1 MRRNWQGNP
10 LVETC
15 AKRLPKGLRLP
26 LPALADTADLSIL
39 STLQE
44 LRLHGHSRVESS
56 LWCESG
62 AFLVPIAGAGSP
74 PAFAPLCAIK
84 NFWLPKRFQKA
95 VPQSLPRC
103 WRGGV
108 PRRDETRAASLLIL
122 RTGPSR
128 RSLRPVDTAT
138 DQRISSPSSG
148 YLLYPVPRT
157 EGYFSLPL
165 GNLLKSTLYKCYTC
179 KC

>member
-39 STLQE
+39 STVQE

-62 AFLVPIAGAGSP
+62 AFLVPLADAGSP

-84 NFWLPKRFQKA
+84 ISGFPSDSNKLCRNLYRD
-95 VPQSLPRC
+95 VDEE
-103 WRGGV
+103 V
-108 PRRDETRAASLLIL
+108 NPRRDETRAASFLSI
-122 RTGPSR
+122 

-148 YLLYPVPRT
+148 YLFHPVPRT

-165 GNLLKSTLYKCYTC
+165 GNLLQSTLYKCYTC
-179 KC
+179 TC